1 MLAVITTQPPQG
13 PCPQPLLLPEKVA
26 SIAKGVAPNV
36 PKSSVALLHTLPRS
50 IGLPSGFRLDRPPDL
65 SSPRLGQDDTHYTH
79 EDKDTAA
86 RFLSSRP
93 KVRETQN
100 KGVGVGGALFGGR
113 VCPCNSLQRFL

>member
-79 EDKDTAA
+79 EDKDTA
-86 RFLSSRP
+86 FNLP
-93 KVRETQN
+93 
-100 KGVGVGGALFGGR
+100 GCLLG
-113 VCPCNSLQRFL
+113 